1 MGRIVRLVIDWVAGG
16 KPHAA
21 YTGIFTKLGHGIDLG
36 SNGLT
41 HECCQDLRDV
51 LLKITKIF
59 DFPPNGLKP
68 PASSWS
74 ASANLSLI
82 FISCAHAILPQIS
95 RRVGHKISLQGFA
108 GSDAWTDSLDYRTN
122 LRRNGGPYRARCAG
136 PRPCAYVLVDT
147 AKAGPVQRHAAHQ
160 RPLVATDPDGVPW
173 VAQALLGKTLLG
185 QRLFLNHLWK
195 CHWRYHHAVFGIT
208 FL

>member
-1 MGRIVRLVIDWVAGG
+1 MDLNHRLSAGSLQRICHWSSLLNFETLFGG
-16 KPHAA
+16 MVSKFRREDHA
-21 YTGIFTKLGHGIDLG
+21 L
-36 SNGLT
+36 
-41 HECCQDLRDV
+41 
-51 LLKITKIF
+51 
-59 DFPPNGLKP
+59 
-68 PASSWS
+68 
-74 ASANLSLI
+74 

-108 GSDAWTDSLDYRTN
+108 GSDAWTDPWNYHAN

-147 AKAGPVQRHAAHQ
+147 AKAVPVQRHAAHQ

-185 QRLFLNHLWK
+185 QRLFLNHLWE
-195 CHWRYHHAVFGIT
+195 CHWRHHHAVSGIT
-208 FL
+208 FLQMMLPASAGSGSLFPWYSFMRFAFCIYNFGRMLAGLG